1 MLVLPAVVAEMVA
14 AVAAEAT
21 GAGTEIAARVVVLPG
36 SVPLSVWVLQSR
48 LPVFE

>member
-1 MLVLPAVVAEMVA
+1 MLVLLAVVA
-14 AVAAEAT
+14 AVAAEAM
-21 GAGTEIAARVVVLPG
+21 GAGTEIAARVVALPG